1 MGRTRSKRWTKAQ
14 KTHPSQPTWRR
25 SRRKTKKTWKT
36 RDCFSVYSESCS
48 YEWQLD
54 LFILWPLTS
63 SDHFSAAQ
71 QLVDSLRVRVSN
83 MNEKKRKLMQKGLTV
98 CRFPFP

>member
-36 RDCFSVYSESCS
+36 RDCFSAVWFS
-48 YEWQLD
+48 EWQLD